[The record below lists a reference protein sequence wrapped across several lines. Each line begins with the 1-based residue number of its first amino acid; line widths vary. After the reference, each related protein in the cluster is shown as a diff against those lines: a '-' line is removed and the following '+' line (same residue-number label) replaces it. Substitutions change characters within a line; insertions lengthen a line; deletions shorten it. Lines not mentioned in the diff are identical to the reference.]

1 MPNLIN
7 LKICLVE
14 QAVSEIVQC
23 FAVDGNFRINLPYTF
38 DSKRN
43 LLSIKADVEPRWLL
57 IIDTANNSL
66 ELEASECL

>member
-1 MPNLIN
+1 MRNLIN

-14 QAVSEIVQC
+14 QAVSEIIQC
-23 FAVDGNFRINLPYTF
+23 FAVDGNFRINLPYAF

-43 LLSIKADVEPRWLL
+43 LLSIKTKIDPRWL
-57 IIDTANNSL
+57 IVVDTANNSL